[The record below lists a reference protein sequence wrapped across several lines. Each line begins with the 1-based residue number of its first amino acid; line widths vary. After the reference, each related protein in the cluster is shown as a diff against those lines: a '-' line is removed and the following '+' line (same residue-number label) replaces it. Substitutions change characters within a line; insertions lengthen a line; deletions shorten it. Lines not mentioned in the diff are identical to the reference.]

1 MFEAIALAVHFQ
13 DVDMMGQAVEKRAS
27 EAFGSEGAEAVRI
40 PEHAK
45 DLCQFDRLVFVE
57 T

>member
-27 EAFGSEGAEAVRI
+27 EAFGSEGAGPFIERQI
-40 PEHAK
+40 RRY
-45 DLCQFDRLVFVE
+45 DR
-57 T
+57 